1 MTDAALDRY
10 AVIGNPIA
18 HSRSPFI
25 HTQFALATGQSL
37 SYSRLP
43 SALDAFEETVRQ
55 LARGGAR
62 GCNITVPF
70 KFRALRLAAQSTERA
85 ALAGAA
91 NALRFDN
98 GGWLAD
104 NTDGVGLVRD
114 IERNAQ
120 VPLAGRRVLLIG
132 AGGAA
137 AGALGPLLLAGP
149 ATLTVANRTL
159 AKARDLVRRHEPLA
173 RAQGVALLAAT
184 LADCGRAYDVVVNA
198 TSSSLAQDAAPVAA
212 SALAPGSLALDMM
225 YGPPA
230 QPFLAWA
237 EAHGARSRDGLG
249 MLVEQASEAFWLFRG
264 VHPQTAP
271 VLAALR
277 ENWDATA

>member
-25 HTQFALATGQSL
+25 HTQFALATGQAL
-37 SYSRLP
+37 SYTRLL
-43 SALDAFEETVRQ
+43 STLDGFEESVRQ
-55 LARGGAR
+55 LAEGGAC

-70 KFRALRLAAQSTERA
+70 KFRALRLAKRSTDRA

-91 NALRFDN
+91 NVLRFDD

-120 VPLAGRRVLLIG
+120 VPLAGRRVMLIG

-137 AGALGPLLLAGP
+137 AGALGPLLLAQP
-149 ATLTVANRTL
+149 DALTVANRTL
-159 AKARDLVRRHEPLA
+159 AKAQDLVRRHEPLA
-173 RAQGVALLAAT
+173 LAQGVALLAAT
-184 LADCGRAYDVVVNA
+184 LADCGCAYDVVVNA

-212 SALAPGSLALDMM
+212 SALATGSLVLDMM
-225 YGPPA
+225 YGPAA

-237 EAHGARSRDGLG
+237 EAHGARARDGLG
-249 MLVEQASEAFWLFRG
+249 MLVEQAAEAFWLFRG

-277 ENWDATA
+277 QNWDATA